1 MMKKKILSGAAC
13 AGLLAQG
20 AYAQS
25 SVTLY
30 GVVTAGLQY
39 VNHAQNVS
47 GGVLAPGSGSQ
58 VLMSSAGIAQSRF
71 GLRGVEDLGGGL
83 QSLFVLENQFNTDNG
98 QLGGGLMFGRQAYV
112 GLKNAYGRV
121 SFGRQYTSSFLTMAN
136 FMPAAYAP
144 EFEPVVGFAG
154 PNFRESNMVQ
164 YQGQFGPVALNTHW
178 SFGERAG
185 SATAGS
191 AYGIGLSYSAEAFA
205 LGVAYDEVKTLNQA
219 QASGASGASEYGR
232 DMRAAVG
239 ASYQIGKVKL
249 TGGYRWGNSVAPGTG
264 GFTLLPHRDD
274 MYWLGLNWEAT
285 AALRLTLAYYY
296 DDIKHATIGGVK
308 VNPANPQQYLA
319 MADYNL
325 SKRTDFYAAVIYA
338 RNASLNWDNIAYLPN
353 GQSVGYLP
361 ATSQT
366 YYKTPGASG
375 QMGISLGIRTI
386 F

>member
-1 MMKKKILSGAAC
+1 MKKTLFGAAC
-13 AGLLAQG
+13 AGLLMQG
-20 AYAQS
+20 AHAQS
-25 SVTLY
+25 SLTLY
-30 GVVTAGLQY
+30 GVVTASMQY

-58 VLMSSAGIAQSRF
+58 VLMTSAGIAQSRF

-98 QLGGGLMFGRQAYV
+98 QLGGGLLFGRQAYV
-112 GLKNAYGRV
+112 GLKNSLGRV

-154 PNFRESNMVQ
+154 ANFRENNMVQ
-164 YQGQFGPVALNTHW
+164 YQGQFGPAGLNAHW

-191 AYGIGLSYSAEAFA
+191 AYGIGVAYSAGAFG
-205 LGVAYDEVKTLNQA
+205 LGMAYDEVKTLNQA
-219 QASGASGASEYGR
+219 EAAGTSAGNEYGR
-232 DMRAAVG
+232 DMRAAIG
-239 ASYQIGKVKL
+239 ASYQIGAVKL
-249 TGGYRWGNSVAPGTG
+249 MGGYRWGNSVAPATG
-264 GFTLLPHRDD
+264 AFTLLPHRDD
-274 MYWLGLNWEAT
+274 MYWLGLNWDAT

-296 DDIKHATIGGVK
+296 DDIKHATVSGTS

-319 MADYNL
+319 IADYNI
-325 SKRTDFYAAVIYA
+325 SKRTDFFCAVMYA

-361 ATSQT
+361 ATAQT
-366 YYKTPGASG
+366 YYKTPGSNG
-375 QMGISLGIRTI
+375 QLGVSLGIRTI